1 MKAGLARW
9 VIGWSCLFGLTPSW
23 AVNSFFELNDD
34 ELHCGAEPE
43 LNLYE
48 GIVSALAQSDDGFSD
63 LSFRKKTEEFKLE
76 IVMHF
81 DQGSTEIPE
90 DCKSRLLNLSENA
103 KNKKIGDILIR
114 SSTGTEGSTEMDLAI
129 ASERLNQIKQFF
141 RSDRLAR
148 RALILELHPLPSST
162 VLEKAIKAPQIV
174 EVYSSPLN

>member
-1 MKAGLARW
+1 MKHH
-9 VIGWSCLFGLTPSW
+9 VIKWCMALSSLICIGPLW
-23 AVNSFFELNDD
+23 AVSSFFDLNDD

-48 GIVSALAQSDDGFSD
+48 GIVSALAQSNDGFSD
-63 LSFRKKTEEFKLE
+63 LSFRKKSDEFKLE

-81 DQGSTEIPE
+81 NQGSTEIPD
-90 DCKSRLLNLSENA
+90 DCKDKLLSLSENA

-162 VLEKAIKAPQIV
+162 VLEKALKAPQIV